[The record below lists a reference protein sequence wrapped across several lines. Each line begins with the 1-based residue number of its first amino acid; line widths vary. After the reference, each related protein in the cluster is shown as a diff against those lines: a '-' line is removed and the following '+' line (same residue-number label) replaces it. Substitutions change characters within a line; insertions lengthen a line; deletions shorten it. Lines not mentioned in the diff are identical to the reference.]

1 MENKYWILIT
11 ILGAVW
17 GSAFM
22 FIKIATPELG
32 PIALVNIRLAVAGL
46 IFIPFLLQKK
56 YLKHLRSNIKNI
68 LVLSIVNTALPF
80 SLFAYASLE
89 SSSNMLSILN
99 GTTAIMAVVISTIWL
114 KVKLN
119 LFQITGVF
127 IGLFGIVVLA
137 NPDNVY
143 ISTKATIFCL
153 SAAFCY
159 ALSANYIQKFAYKTN
174 TVVLIGWSL
183 VLASFF
189 LLPLTLFNLPEKFPS
204 NNVIFSI
211 LWLGVISTGIA
222 FLGYVRLIEKVGA
235 VKTATVAYFIPIFGV
250 IWGYVFLGEP
260 ITLQILI
267 GMILILTGIIFTNKR
282 YDQYLSLIH
291 I

>member
-46 IFIPFLLQKK
+46 IFIPFLLQQK
-56 YLKHLRSNIKNI
+56 YLKHFRSNLKNI
-68 LVLSIVNTALPF
+68 LVLSVINTALPF

-114 KVKLN
+114 KIRLN
-119 LFQITGVF
+119 FFQIMGVF
-127 IGLFGIVVLA
+127 IGLFGIIVLA

-143 ISTKATIFCL
+143 ISMKATIFCL

-159 ALSANYIQKFAYKTN
+159 ALSANYIQKFAYKTK
-174 TVVLIGWSL
+174 TIVLIGWSL
-183 VLASFF
+183 VIASVL
-189 LLPLTLFNLPEKFPS
+189 LLPITFFNLPSQFPS

-211 LWLGVISTGIA
+211 LWLGVISTGVA

-235 VKTATVAYFIPIFGV
+235 VKTATVAYFIPVFGV

-267 GMILILTGIIFTNKR
+267 GMILILIGIVFTNKR
-282 YDQYLSLIH
+282 YD
-291 I
+291 

>member
-46 IFIPFLLQKK
+46 IFIPFLLQNK
-56 YLKHLRSNIKNI
+56 YLKHVKSNLKNI

-80 SLFAYASLE
+80 SLFAFASLE

-119 LFQITGVF
+119 VYQIMGVF
-127 IGLFGIVVLA
+127 VGLFGIIVLA
-137 NPDNVY
+137 NPDNIY

-153 SAAFCY
+153 GAAFCY
-159 ALSANYIQKFAYKTN
+159 ALSANYIQKFAHKTN
-174 TVVLIGWSL
+174 TTVLIGWSL
-183 VLASFF
+183 VIASI
-189 LLPLTLFNLPEKFPS
+189 LLIPLTLLNLPSQFPS
-204 NNVIFSI
+204 PKVIFSI

-222 FLGYVRLIEKVGA
+222 FLGYVRLIEKIGA
-235 VKTATVAYFIPIFGV
+235 VKTATVAYFIPVFGV
-250 IWGYVFLGEP
+250 IWGYIFLSEP

-267 GMILILTGIIFTNKR
+267 GMMLILTGIIFTNKR
-282 YDQYLSLIH
+282 YD
-291 I
+291 

>member
-46 IFIPFLLQKK
+46 IFIPFLLQQK
-56 YLKHLRSNIKNI
+56 YLKHFRNNLNNI
-68 LVLSIVNTALPF
+68 LVLSVINTALPF

-114 KVKLN
+114 KIKLN
-119 LFQITGVF
+119 FFQIMGVF

-143 ISTKATIFCL
+143 ISMRATIFCL

-183 VLASFF
+183 VIASVL
-189 LLPLTLFNLPEKFPS
+189 LLPITFFNLPSQFPS

-211 LWLGVISTGIA
+211 LWLGVISTGFA

-235 VKTATVAYFIPIFGV
+235 VKTATVAYFIPVFGV

-267 GMILILTGIIFTNKR
+267 GMILILIGIVFTNKR
-282 YDQYLSLIH
+282 YD
-291 I
+291 

>member
-1 MENKYWILIT
+1 MENKYWVLIT

-46 IFIPFLLQKK
+46 IFIPFLLQQK
-56 YLKHLRSNIKNI
+56 YLKHFRSNLKNI
-68 LVLSIVNTALPF
+68 LVLSVINTVLPF

-114 KVKLN
+114 KIRLN
-119 LFQITGVF
+119 FFQIMGVF

-143 ISTKATIFCL
+143 ISMKATIFCL

-174 TVVLIGWSL
+174 TIVLIGWSL
-183 VLASFF
+183 VIASVL
-189 LLPLTLFNLPEKFPS
+189 LLPITFFNLPSQFPS

-211 LWLGVISTGIA
+211 LWLGVISTGVA

-235 VKTATVAYFIPIFGV
+235 VKTATVAYFIPVFGV

-267 GMILILTGIIFTNKR
+267 GMILILIGIVFTNKR
-282 YDQYLSLIH
+282 YD
-291 I
+291 

>member
-46 IFIPFLLQKK
+46 IFIPFLLQQK
-56 YLKHLRSNIKNI
+56 YLKHFRRNLKNI
-68 LVLSIVNTALPF
+68 LVLSVINTALPF

-89 SSSNMLSILN
+89 SSSNMFSILN

-114 KVKLN
+114 KIRLN
-119 LFQITGVF
+119 FFQIMGVF

-143 ISTKATIFCL
+143 ISMKATIFCL

-174 TVVLIGWSL
+174 TIVLIGWSL
-183 VLASFF
+183 VIASVL
-189 LLPLTLFNLPEKFPS
+189 LLPITFFNLPSQLPS

-211 LWLGVISTGIA
+211 LWLGVISTGVA

-235 VKTATVAYFIPIFGV
+235 VKTATVAYFIPVFGV

-267 GMILILTGIIFTNKR
+267 GMILILIGIVFTNKR
-282 YDQYLSLIH
+282 YD
-291 I
+291 

>member
-46 IFIPFLLQKK
+46 IFIPFLLQNK
-56 YLKHLRSNIKNI
+56 YLKHFKSNIKNI
-68 LVLSIVNTALPF
+68 LVLSVVNTALPF
-80 SLFAYASLE
+80 SLFAFASLE

-119 LFQITGVF
+119 VFQIMGVF
-127 IGLFGIVVLA
+127 VGLFGIIVLA
-137 NPDNVY
+137 NPDNIY

-153 SAAFCY
+153 GAAFCY
-159 ALSANYIQKFAYKTN
+159 ALSANYIQKFAHKTN
-174 TVVLIGWSL
+174 TTVLIGWSL
-183 VLASFF
+183 VIASI
-189 LLPLTLFNLPEKFPS
+189 LLIPLTLLNLPSQFPS
-204 NNVIFSI
+204 PKVIFSI

-222 FLGYVRLIEKVGA
+222 FLGYVRLIEKIGA
-235 VKTATVAYFIPIFGV
+235 VKTATVAYFIPVFGV
-250 IWGYVFLGEP
+250 IWGYIFLSEP

-267 GMILILTGIIFTNKR
+267 GMMLILTGIIFTNKR
-282 YDQYLSLIH
+282 YD
-291 I
+291 

>member
-1 MENKYWILIT
+1 MENKYWVLIT

-22 FIKIATPELG
+22 FIKIATLELG

-46 IFIPFLLQKK
+46 IFIPFLLQQK
-56 YLKHLRSNIKNI
+56 YLKHFRSNLKNI
-68 LVLSIVNTALPF
+68 LVLSVINTALPF

-114 KVKLN
+114 KIRLN
-119 LFQITGVF
+119 FFQIMGVF

-143 ISTKATIFCL
+143 ISMKATIFCL

-174 TVVLIGWSL
+174 TIVLIGWSL
-183 VLASFF
+183 VIASVL
-189 LLPLTLFNLPEKFPS
+189 LLPITFFNLPSQLPS
-204 NNVIFSI
+204 KNVIFSI
-211 LWLGVISTGIA
+211 LWLGVISTGVA

-235 VKTATVAYFIPIFGV
+235 VKTATVAYFIPVFGV

-260 ITLQILI
+260 ITLQIFI
-267 GMILILTGIIFTNKR
+267 GMILILIGIVFTNKR
-282 YDQYLSLIH
+282 YD
-291 I
+291 

>member
-46 IFIPFLLQKK
+46 IFIPFLLQQK
-56 YLKHLRSNIKNI
+56 YLKHFRSNLKNI
-68 LVLSIVNTALPF
+68 LVLSVINTALPF

-114 KVKLN
+114 KIRLN
-119 LFQITGVF
+119 FFQIMGVF

-143 ISTKATIFCL
+143 ISMKATIFCL

-174 TVVLIGWSL
+174 TIVLIGWSL
-183 VLASFF
+183 VIASVL
-189 LLPLTLFNLPEKFPS
+189 LLPITFFNLPSQFPS
-204 NNVIFSI
+204 KNVIFSI
-211 LWLGVISTGIA
+211 LWLGVISTGVA

-235 VKTATVAYFIPIFGV
+235 VKTATVAYFIPVFGV
-250 IWGYVFLGEP
+250 IWGYIFLGEP

-267 GMILILTGIIFTNKR
+267 GMILILIGIVFTNKR
-282 YDQYLSLIH
+282 YD
-291 I
+291 

>member
-1 MENKYWILIT
+1 MENKYWVLIT

-46 IFIPFLLQKK
+46 IFIPFLLQQK
-56 YLKHLRSNIKNI
+56 YLKHFRSNLKNI
-68 LVLSIVNTALPF
+68 LVLSVINTALPF

-114 KVKLN
+114 KIRLN
-119 LFQITGVF
+119 FFQIMGVF

-143 ISTKATIFCL
+143 ISMKATIFCL

-174 TVVLIGWSL
+174 TIVLIGWSL
-183 VLASFF
+183 VIASVL
-189 LLPLTLFNLPEKFPS
+189 LLPITFFNLPSQFPS

-211 LWLGVISTGIA
+211 LWLGVISTGVA

-235 VKTATVAYFIPIFGV
+235 VKTATVAYFIPVFGV

-260 ITLQILI
+260 ITSQILI
-267 GMILILTGIIFTNKR
+267 GMILILIGIVFTNKR
-282 YDQYLSLIH
+282 YD
-291 I
+291 

>member
-1 MENKYWILIT
+1 MENKYWVLIT

-46 IFIPFLLQKK
+46 IFIPFLLQQK
-56 YLKHLRSNIKNI
+56 YLKHFRSNLKNI
-68 LVLSIVNTALPF
+68 LVLSVINTALPF

-114 KVKLN
+114 KIRLN
-119 LFQITGVF
+119 FFQIMGVF
-127 IGLFGIVVLA
+127 IGLFGIIVLA

-143 ISTKATIFCL
+143 ISMKATIFCL

-174 TVVLIGWSL
+174 TIVLIGWSL
-183 VLASFF
+183 VIASV
-189 LLPLTLFNLPEKFPS
+189 LLMPITFFNLPSQFPS

-211 LWLGVISTGIA
+211 LWLGVISTGVA

-235 VKTATVAYFIPIFGV
+235 VKTATVAYFIPVFGV
-250 IWGYVFLGEP
+250 IWGYIFLGEP

-267 GMILILTGIIFTNKR
+267 GMILILIGIVFTNKR
-282 YDQYLSLIH
+282 YD
-291 I
+291 

>member
-46 IFIPFLLQKK
+46 IFIPFLLQQK
-56 YLKHLRSNIKNI
+56 YLKHFRRNFKNI
-68 LVLSIVNTALPF
+68 LVLSVINTALPF

-114 KVKLN
+114 KIRLN
-119 LFQITGVF
+119 FFQIMGVF
-127 IGLFGIVVLA
+127 IGLFGIIVLA

-143 ISTKATIFCL
+143 ISMKATIFCL

-174 TVVLIGWSL
+174 TIVLIGWSL
-183 VLASFF
+183 VIASVL
-189 LLPLTLFNLPEKFPS
+189 LLPITFFNLPSQLPS

-211 LWLGVISTGIA
+211 LWLGVISTGVA

-235 VKTATVAYFIPIFGV
+235 VKTATVAYFIPVFGV

-267 GMILILTGIIFTNKR
+267 GMILILIGIVFTNKR
-282 YDQYLSLIH
+282 YD
-291 I
+291 

>member
-1 MENKYWILIT
+1 MENKYWVLIT

-46 IFIPFLLQKK
+46 IFIPFLLQQK
-56 YLKHLRSNIKNI
+56 YLKHFRSNLKNI
-68 LVLSIVNTALPF
+68 LVLSVINTALPF

-114 KVKLN
+114 KIRLN
-119 LFQITGVF
+119 LFQIMGVF

-143 ISTKATIFCL
+143 ISMKATIFCL

-174 TVVLIGWSL
+174 TIVLIGWSL
-183 VLASFF
+183 VIASVL
-189 LLPLTLFNLPEKFPS
+189 LLPITFFNLPSQFPS
-204 NNVIFSI
+204 NKVIFSI
-211 LWLGVISTGIA
+211 LWLGVISTGVA

-235 VKTATVAYFIPIFGV
+235 VKTATVAYFIPVFGV
-250 IWGYVFLGEP
+250 IWGYIFLGEP

-267 GMILILTGIIFTNKR
+267 GMILILIGIVFTNKR
-282 YDQYLSLIH
+282 YD
-291 I
+291 

>member
-46 IFIPFLLQKK
+46 IFIPFLLQQK
-56 YLKHLRSNIKNI
+56 YLKHFRRNLKNI
-68 LVLSIVNTALPF
+68 LVLSVINTALPF

-114 KVKLN
+114 KIRLN
-119 LFQITGVF
+119 FFQIMGVF

-143 ISTKATIFCL
+143 ISMKATIFCL

-174 TVVLIGWSL
+174 TIVLIGWSL
-183 VLASFF
+183 VIATVL
-189 LLPLTLFNLPEKFPS
+189 LLPITFFNLPSQLPS

-211 LWLGVISTGIA
+211 LWLGVISTGVA

-235 VKTATVAYFIPIFGV
+235 VKTATVAYFIPVFGV

-267 GMILILTGIIFTNKR
+267 GMILILIGIVFTNKR
-282 YDQYLSLIH
+282 YD
-291 I
+291 

>member
-46 IFIPFLLQKK
+46 IFIPFLLQQK
-56 YLKHLRSNIKNI
+56 YLKHFRSNLKNI
-68 LVLSIVNTALPF
+68 LVLSVINTALPF

-114 KVKLN
+114 KIRLN
-119 LFQITGVF
+119 FFQIMGVF

-143 ISTKATIFCL
+143 ISMKATILCL

-174 TVVLIGWSL
+174 TIVLIGWSL
-183 VLASFF
+183 VIASVL
-189 LLPLTLFNLPEKFPS
+189 LLPITFFNLPSQLPS
-204 NNVIFSI
+204 KNVIFSI
-211 LWLGVISTGIA
+211 LWLGVISTGVA

-235 VKTATVAYFIPIFGV
+235 VKTATVAYFIPVFGV

-267 GMILILTGIIFTNKR
+267 GMILILIGIVFTNKR
-282 YDQYLSLIH
+282 YD
-291 I
+291 

>member
-1 MENKYWILIT
+1 MENKYWVLIT

-46 IFIPFLLQKK
+46 IFIPFLLQQK
-56 YLKHLRSNIKNI
+56 YLKHFRSNLKNI
-68 LVLSIVNTALPF
+68 LVLSVINTALPF

-114 KVKLN
+114 KIRLN
-119 LFQITGVF
+119 FFQIMGIF

-143 ISTKATIFCL
+143 ISMKATIFCL

-174 TVVLIGWSL
+174 TIVLIGWSL
-183 VLASFF
+183 VIASVL
-189 LLPLTLFNLPEKFPS
+189 LLPITFFNLPSQFPS

-211 LWLGVISTGIA
+211 LWLGVISTGVA

-235 VKTATVAYFIPIFGV
+235 VKTATVAYFIPVFGV

-267 GMILILTGIIFTNKR
+267 GMILILIGIVFTNKR
-282 YDQYLSLIH
+282 YD
-291 I
+291 

>member
-46 IFIPFLLQKK
+46 IFIPFLLQNK
-56 YLKHLRSNIKNI
+56 YLKHFKSNIKNI

-80 SLFAYASLE
+80 SLFAFASLE

-99 GTTAIMAVVISTIWL
+99 GTTAIMAVVISAIWL

-119 LFQITGVF
+119 VYQIMGVF
-127 IGLFGIVVLA
+127 VGLFGIIVLA
-137 NPDNVY
+137 NPDNIY

-153 SAAFCY
+153 GAAFCY
-159 ALSANYIQKFAYKTN
+159 ALSANYIQKFAHKTN
-174 TVVLIGWSL
+174 TTVLIGWSL
-183 VLASFF
+183 VIASI
-189 LLPLTLFNLPEKFPS
+189 LLIPLTLLNLPSQFPS
-204 NNVIFSI
+204 PKVIFSI

-222 FLGYVRLIEKVGA
+222 FLGYVRLIEKIGA
-235 VKTATVAYFIPIFGV
+235 VKTATVAYFIPVFGV
-250 IWGYVFLGEP
+250 IWGYIFLSEP

-267 GMILILTGIIFTNKR
+267 GMMLILTGIIFTNKR
-282 YDQYLSLIH
+282 YD
-291 I
+291 

>member
-46 IFIPFLLQKK
+46 IFIPFLLQQK
-56 YLKHLRSNIKNI
+56 YLKHFRSNLKSI
-68 LVLSIVNTALPF
+68 LVLSVINTALPF

-114 KVKLN
+114 KIRLN
-119 LFQITGVF
+119 FFQIMGVF

-143 ISTKATIFCL
+143 ISMKATIFCL

-174 TVVLIGWSL
+174 TIVLIGWSL
-183 VLASFF
+183 VIASVL
-189 LLPLTLFNLPEKFPS
+189 LLPITFFNLPSQFPS

-211 LWLGVISTGIA
+211 LWLGVISTGVA
-222 FLGYVRLIEKVGA
+222 FLGYVRLIERVGA
-235 VKTATVAYFIPIFGV
+235 VKTATVAYFIPVFGV

-267 GMILILTGIIFTNKR
+267 GMILILIGIVFTNKR
-282 YDQYLSLIH
+282 YD
-291 I
+291 

>member
-46 IFIPFLLQKK
+46 IFIPFLLQQK
-56 YLKHLRSNIKNI
+56 YLKHFRSNLKNI
-68 LVLSIVNTALPF
+68 LVLSVINTALPF

-114 KVKLN
+114 KIRLN
-119 LFQITGVF
+119 FFQIMGVF

-143 ISTKATIFCL
+143 ISMKATIFCL

-174 TVVLIGWSL
+174 TIVLIGWSL
-183 VLASFF
+183 VIASVL
-189 LLPLTLFNLPEKFPS
+189 LLPITFLNLPSQLPS
-204 NNVIFSI
+204 KNVIFSI
-211 LWLGVISTGIA
+211 LWLGVISTGVA

-235 VKTATVAYFIPIFGV
+235 VKTATVAYFIPVFGV

-267 GMILILTGIIFTNKR
+267 GMILILIGIVFTNKR
-282 YDQYLSLIH
+282 YD
-291 I
+291 

>member
-46 IFIPFLLQKK
+46 IFIPFLLQNK
-56 YLKHLRSNIKNI
+56 YLKHFKSNIKNI

-80 SLFAYASLE
+80 SLFAFASLE

-119 LFQITGVF
+119 VFQIMGVF
-127 IGLFGIVVLA
+127 VGLFGIIVLA
-137 NPDNVY
+137 NPDNIY

-153 SAAFCY
+153 GAAFCY

-174 TVVLIGWSL
+174 TTVLIGWSL
-183 VLASFF
+183 VIASI
-189 LLPLTLFNLPEKFPS
+189 LLIPLTLLNLPSQLPS
-204 NNVIFSI
+204 PKVIFSI

-222 FLGYVRLIEKVGA
+222 FLGYVRLIEKIGA
-235 VKTATVAYFIPIFGV
+235 VKTATVAYFIPVFGV
-250 IWGYVFLGEP
+250 IWGYIFLSEP

-267 GMILILTGIIFTNKR
+267 GMMLILTGIIFTNKR
-282 YDQYLSLIH
+282 YD
-291 I
+291 

>member
-46 IFIPFLLQKK
+46 IFLPFLLQKK
-56 YLKHLRSNIKNI
+56 YLRHFKSNLKNI
-68 LVLSIVNTALPF
+68 LILSIINTALPF

-99 GTTAIMAVVISTIWL
+99 GTTAIMAVVISTMWL

-119 LFQITGVF
+119 LFQILGVF
-127 IGLFGIVVLA
+127 IGLFGIIVLA

-174 TVVLIGWSL
+174 TIVLIGWSL
-183 VLASFF
+183 VIASVL
-189 LLPLTLFNLPEKFPS
+189 LLPLTVFNLPSKTPS
-204 NNVIFSI
+204 SNAIFSI
-211 LWLGVISTGIA
+211 LWLGVISTGVA

-235 VKTATVAYFIPIFGV
+235 VKTATVAYFIPVFGV
-250 IWGYVFLGEP
+250 IWGYIFLGEP

-267 GMILILTGIIFTNKR
+267 GMMLIIIVIIFT
-282 YDQYLSLIH
+282 Y
-291 I
+291 

>member
-46 IFIPFLLQKK
+46 IFIPFLLQQK
-56 YLKHLRSNIKNI
+56 YLKHFRSNLKNI
-68 LVLSIVNTALPF
+68 LVLSVINTALPF

-114 KVKLN
+114 KIRLN
-119 LFQITGVF
+119 FFQIMGVF

-143 ISTKATIFCL
+143 ISMKATIFCL

-174 TVVLIGWSL
+174 TIVLIGWSL
-183 VLASFF
+183 VIASLL
-189 LLPLTLFNLPEKFPS
+189 LLPITFFNLPSQFPS

-211 LWLGVISTGIA
+211 LWLGVISTGVA

-235 VKTATVAYFIPIFGV
+235 VKTATVAYFIPVFGV

-260 ITLQILI
+260 ITSQILI
-267 GMILILTGIIFTNKR
+267 GMILILIGIVFTNKR
-282 YDQYLSLIH
+282 YD
-291 I
+291 

>member
-46 IFIPFLLQKK
+46 IFIPFLLQQK
-56 YLKHLRSNIKNI
+56 YLKHFRSNLKNI
-68 LVLSIVNTALPF
+68 LVLSVINTALPF

-114 KVKLN
+114 KIRLN
-119 LFQITGVF
+119 LFQIMGVF

-143 ISTKATIFCL
+143 ISMKATIFCL

-174 TVVLIGWSL
+174 TIVLIGWSL
-183 VLASFF
+183 VIASVL
-189 LLPLTLFNLPEKFPS
+189 LLPITFFNLPSQLPS
-204 NNVIFSI
+204 KNVIFSI
-211 LWLGVISTGIA
+211 LWLGVISTGVA

-235 VKTATVAYFIPIFGV
+235 VKTATVAYFIPVFGV

-267 GMILILTGIIFTNKR
+267 GMILILIGIVFTNKR
-282 YDQYLSLIH
+282 YD
-291 I
+291 

>member
-46 IFIPFLLQKK
+46 IFIPFLLQQR
-56 YLKHLRSNIKNI
+56 YLKHFRNNLKNI
-68 LVLSIVNTALPF
+68 LVLSVINTALPF

-114 KVKLN
+114 KIKLN
-119 LFQITGVF
+119 FFQIMGVF

-143 ISTKATIFCL
+143 ISMKATFFCL

-183 VLASFF
+183 VIASVL
-189 LLPLTLFNLPEKFPS
+189 LLPITFFNLPSQFPS

-211 LWLGVISTGIA
+211 LWLGVISTGVA

-235 VKTATVAYFIPIFGV
+235 VKTATVAYFIPVFGV

-267 GMILILTGIIFTNKR
+267 GMILILIGIVFTNKR
-282 YDQYLSLIH
+282 YD
-291 I
+291 

>member
-46 IFIPFLLQKK
+46 IFIPFLLQQK
-56 YLKHLRSNIKNI
+56 YLKHFRSNLKNI
-68 LVLSIVNTALPF
+68 LVLSVINTALPF

-114 KVKLN
+114 KVRLN
-119 LFQITGVF
+119 FFQIMGVF

-143 ISTKATIFCL
+143 ISMKATIFCL

-174 TVVLIGWSL
+174 TIVLIGWSL
-183 VLASFF
+183 VIASVL
-189 LLPLTLFNLPEKFPS
+189 LLPITFFNLPSQFPS

-211 LWLGVISTGIA
+211 LWLGVISTGVA

-235 VKTATVAYFIPIFGV
+235 VKTATVAYFIPVFGV
-250 IWGYVFLGEP
+250 IWGYVFLGET
-260 ITLQILI
+260 ITSQILI
-267 GMILILTGIIFTNKR
+267 GMILILIGIVFTNKR
-282 YDQYLSLIH
+282 YD
-291 I
+291 

>member
-46 IFIPFLLQKK
+46 IFIPFLLQQK
-56 YLKHLRSNIKNI
+56 YLKHFRSNLKNI
-68 LVLSIVNTALPF
+68 LVLSVINTALPF

-114 KVKLN
+114 KIRLN
-119 LFQITGVF
+119 FFQIMGVF

-143 ISTKATIFCL
+143 ISMKATIICL

-174 TVVLIGWSL
+174 TIVLIGWSL
-183 VLASFF
+183 VMASVL
-189 LLPLTLFNLPEKFPS
+189 LLPITFFNLPSQFPS

-211 LWLGVISTGIA
+211 LWLGVISTGVA

-235 VKTATVAYFIPIFGV
+235 VKTATVAYFIPVFGV

-267 GMILILTGIIFTNKR
+267 GMILILIGIVFTNKR
-282 YDQYLSLIH
+282 YD
-291 I
+291 

>member
-46 IFIPFLLQKK
+46 IFIPFLLQQK
-56 YLKHLRSNIKNI
+56 YLKHFRSNLKNI
-68 LVLSIVNTALPF
+68 LVLSIINTALPF

-114 KVKLN
+114 KIRLN
-119 LFQITGVF
+119 FFQIMGVF

-137 NPDNVY
+137 NPDNVC
-143 ISTKATIFCL
+143 ISMKATIFCL

-174 TVVLIGWSL
+174 TIVLIGWSL
-183 VLASFF
+183 VIASVL
-189 LLPLTLFNLPEKFPS
+189 LLPITFFNLPSQLPS
-204 NNVIFSI
+204 KNVIFSI
-211 LWLGVISTGIA
+211 LWLGVISTGVA

-235 VKTATVAYFIPIFGV
+235 VKTATVAYFIPVFGV

-267 GMILILTGIIFTNKR
+267 GMILILIGIVFTNKR
-282 YDQYLSLIH
+282 YD
-291 I
+291 

>member
-1 MENKYWILIT
+1 MENKYWVLIT

-46 IFIPFLLQKK
+46 IFIPFLLQQK
-56 YLKHLRSNIKNI
+56 YLKHFRSNLKNI
-68 LVLSIVNTALPF
+68 LVLSVINTALPF

-114 KVKLN
+114 KIRLN
-119 LFQITGVF
+119 LFQIMGVF

-143 ISTKATIFCL
+143 ISMKATIFCL

-174 TVVLIGWSL
+174 TIVLIGWSL
-183 VLASFF
+183 VIASAL
-189 LLPLTLFNLPEKFPS
+189 LLPITFFNLPSQLPS
-204 NNVIFSI
+204 KNVIFSI
-211 LWLGVISTGIA
+211 LWLGVISTGVA

-235 VKTATVAYFIPIFGV
+235 VKTATVAYFIPVFGV

-267 GMILILTGIIFTNKR
+267 GMILILIGIVFTNKR
-282 YDQYLSLIH
+282 YD
-291 I
+291 

>member
-46 IFIPFLLQKK
+46 IFIPFLLQEK
-56 YLKHLRSNIKNI
+56 YLKHFRSNLKNI

-119 LFQITGVF
+119 IFQIMGVF

-153 SAAFCY
+153 GAAFCY

-174 TVVLIGWSL
+174 TIVLIGWSL
-183 VLASFF
+183 VIASIF
-189 LLPLTLFNLPEKFPS
+189 LLPLTIFNLPSKFPS
-204 NNVIFSI
+204 NNAIFSI

-235 VKTATVAYFIPIFGV
+235 VKTATVAYFIPVFGV

-267 GMILILTGIIFTNKR
+267 GMMLILTGIIFCF
-282 YDQYLSLIH
+282 
-291 I
+291 

>member
-46 IFIPFLLQKK
+46 IFLPFLLQKK
-56 YLKHLRSNIKNI
+56 YLRHFKSNLKNI
-68 LVLSIVNTALPF
+68 LILSIINTALPF

-99 GTTAIMAVVISTIWL
+99 GTTAIMAVVISTMWL

-119 LFQITGVF
+119 LFQILGVF
-127 IGLFGIVVLA
+127 IGLFGIIVLA

-174 TVVLIGWSL
+174 TIVLIGWSL
-183 VLASFF
+183 VIASVL
-189 LLPLTLFNLPEKFPS
+189 LLPLTIFNLPSKTPS
-204 NNVIFSI
+204 SNAIFSI
-211 LWLGVISTGIA
+211 LWLGVVSTGVA

-235 VKTATVAYFIPIFGV
+235 VKTATVAYFIPVFGV
-250 IWGYVFLGEP
+250 IWGYIFLDEP

-267 GMILILTGIIFTNKR
+267 GMMLILIGIIFTNKR
-282 YDQYLSLIH
+282 YD
-291 I
+291 

>member
-1 MENKYWILIT
+1 MENKYWILIS

-32 PIALVNIRLAVAGL
+32 AIALVNIRLAVAGL
-46 IFIPFLLQKK
+46 IFIPFLLQQK
-56 YLKHLRSNIKNI
+56 YLKHFRSNLKNI
-68 LVLSIVNTALPF
+68 LVLSVINTALPF

-114 KVKLN
+114 KIRLN
-119 LFQITGVF
+119 FFQIMGVF

-143 ISTKATIFCL
+143 ISMKATIFCL

-174 TVVLIGWSL
+174 TIVLIGWSL
-183 VLASFF
+183 VIASV
-189 LLPLTLFNLPEKFPS
+189 LLMPITFFNLPSQFPS

-211 LWLGVISTGIA
+211 LWLGVISTGVA

-235 VKTATVAYFIPIFGV
+235 VKTATVAYFIPVFGV
-250 IWGYVFLGEP
+250 IWGYIFLGEP

-267 GMILILTGIIFTNKR
+267 GMILILIGIVFTNKR
-282 YDQYLSLIH
+282 YD
-291 I
+291 

>member
-46 IFIPFLLQKK
+46 IFIPFLLQQK
-56 YLKHLRSNIKNI
+56 YLKHFRSNLKNI
-68 LVLSIVNTALPF
+68 LVLSVINTALPF

-114 KVKLN
+114 KIRLN
-119 LFQITGVF
+119 FFQIMGVF

-143 ISTKATIFCL
+143 ISMKATIFCL

-174 TVVLIGWSL
+174 TIVLIGWSL
-183 VLASFF
+183 VIASVL
-189 LLPLTLFNLPEKFPS
+189 LLPITFFNLPSQLPS
-204 NNVIFSI
+204 KNVIFSI
-211 LWLGVISTGIA
+211 LWLGVISTGVA

-235 VKTATVAYFIPIFGV
+235 VKTATVAYFIPVFGV
-250 IWGYVFLGEP
+250 IWGYVFLREP

-267 GMILILTGIIFTNKR
+267 GMILILIGIVFTNKR
-282 YDQYLSLIH
+282 YD
-291 I
+291 

>member
-46 IFIPFLLQKK
+46 IFIPFLLQNK
-56 YLKHLRSNIKNI
+56 YLKHFKSNIKNI

-80 SLFAYASLE
+80 SLFAFASLE

-119 LFQITGVF
+119 IYQIMGVF
-127 IGLFGIVVLA
+127 VGLFGIIVLA
-137 NPDNVY
+137 NPDNIY

-153 SAAFCY
+153 GAAFCY
-159 ALSANYIQKFAYKTN
+159 ALSANYIQKFAHKTN
-174 TVVLIGWSL
+174 TTVLIGWSL
-183 VLASFF
+183 VIASI
-189 LLPLTLFNLPEKFPS
+189 LLIPLTLLNLPSQFPS
-204 NNVIFSI
+204 PKVIFSI

-222 FLGYVRLIEKVGA
+222 FLGYVRLIEKIGA
-235 VKTATVAYFIPIFGV
+235 VKTATVAYFIPVFGV
-250 IWGYVFLGEP
+250 IWGYIFLSES

-267 GMILILTGIIFTNKR
+267 GMMLILTGIIFTNKR
-282 YDQYLSLIH
+282 YD
-291 I
+291 

>member
-46 IFIPFLLQKK
+46 IFIPFLLQQK
-56 YLKHLRSNIKNI
+56 YLKHFRSNLKNI
-68 LVLSIVNTALPF
+68 LVLSVINTALPF

-114 KVKLN
+114 KIRLN
-119 LFQITGVF
+119 FFQIMGVF

-143 ISTKATIFCL
+143 ISMKATIFCL

-174 TVVLIGWSL
+174 TIVLIGWSL
-183 VLASFF
+183 VIASV
-189 LLPLTLFNLPEKFPS
+189 LLMPITFFNLPSQFPS

-211 LWLGVISTGIA
+211 LWLGVISTGVA

-235 VKTATVAYFIPIFGV
+235 VKTATVAYFIPVFGV
-250 IWGYVFLGEP
+250 IWGYIFLGEP

-267 GMILILTGIIFTNKR
+267 GMILILIGIVFTNKR
-282 YDQYLSLIH
+282 YD
-291 I
+291 

>member
-32 PIALVNIRLAVAGL
+32 PIALVNIRLTVAGL

-68 LVLSIVNTALPF
+68 LVLSVVNTALPF

-119 LFQITGVF
+119 FFQIIGVL

-174 TVVLIGWSL
+174 KIVLIGWSL

-189 LLPLTLFNLPEKFPS
+189 LLPLTIFNLPEKFPS

-211 LWLGVISTGIA
+211 LWLGIISTGIA
-222 FLGYVRLIEKVGA
+222 FLGYVR
-235 VKTATVAYFIPIFGV
+235 
-250 IWGYVFLGEP
+250 
-260 ITLQILI
+260 
-267 GMILILTGIIFTNKR
+267 
-282 YDQYLSLIH
+282 
-291 I
+291 

>member
-32 PIALVNIRLAVAGL
+32 PIALVNIRLAVAGF
-46 IFIPFLLQKK
+46 IFLPFLLQKK
-56 YLKHLRSNIKNI
+56 YLRHFKSNLKNI
-68 LVLSIVNTALPF
+68 LILSIINTALPF

-99 GTTAIMAVVISTIWL
+99 GTTAIMAVVISTMWL

-119 LFQITGVF
+119 FFQILGVF
-127 IGLFGIVVLA
+127 IGLFGIIVLA

-174 TVVLIGWSL
+174 TIVLIGWSL
-183 VLASFF
+183 VIASVL
-189 LLPLTLFNLPEKFPS
+189 LLPLTIFNLPSNIPS
-204 NNVIFSI
+204 SNAIFSI
-211 LWLGVISTGIA
+211 LWLGVVSTGVA

-235 VKTATVAYFIPIFGV
+235 VKTATVAYFIPVFGV
-250 IWGYVFLGEP
+250 IWGYIFLGEP

-267 GMILILTGIIFTNKR
+267 GMILILIGIIFTNKR
-282 YDQYLSLIH
+282 YD
-291 I
+291 